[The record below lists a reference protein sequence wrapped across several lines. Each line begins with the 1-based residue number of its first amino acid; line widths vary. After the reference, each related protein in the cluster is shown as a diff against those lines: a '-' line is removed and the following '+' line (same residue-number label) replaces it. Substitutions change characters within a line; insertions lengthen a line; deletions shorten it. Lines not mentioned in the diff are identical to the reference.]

1 MAAAAAAWLAA
12 GDLLAGS
19 SNAIQSA
26 AGLNVSDRDGHFEVD
41 GEHARGARNGSAG
54 DSIHVD
60 TPHLGGLSES
70 TFSEKGTATGNGHL
84 DNYIQAQKPHTNGSS
99 SLEALVDTS
108 KLVPSSSSSA
118 TYTPVFNDPFEADLF
133 ASMASDLNSKAPI

>member
-1 MAAAAAAWLAA
+1 MEMMPHLHPRIAVTPRRPLQLKPPIQLRLPKNARESGGAQLGMAAAAAACLAA

-41 GEHARGARNGSAG
+41 DEHARDARNGSAG

-70 TFSEKGTATGNGHL
+70 TFSENGTATGNVLG
-84 DNYIQAQKPHTNGSS
+84 K
-99 SLEALVDTS
+99 AL
-108 KLVPSSSSSA
+108 PA
-118 TYTPVFNDPFEADLF
+118 
-133 ASMASDLNSKAPI
+133 